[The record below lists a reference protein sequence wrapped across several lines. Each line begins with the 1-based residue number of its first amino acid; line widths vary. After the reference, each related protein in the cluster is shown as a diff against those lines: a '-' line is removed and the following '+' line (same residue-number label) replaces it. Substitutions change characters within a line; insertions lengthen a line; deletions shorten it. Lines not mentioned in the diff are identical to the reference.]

1 MPSGSTLKKFVAEK
15 PRFVFVKQVGVE
27 FKILGSSSS
36 GNSALLRTPD
46 CTILIDAGFSAK
58 RLTALLAAENASPED
73 LDGVFLTH
81 EHSDHTAGVRG
92 LSRRSDLPFFANRDT
107 AKAVQ
112 SGLSRRAHWKIF
124 ETGLSFEF
132 RGLKVSPFS
141 IPHDAYDPV
150 GFLFEWG
157 GSDLF
162 TPRESLAWVTDLG
175 FGTGL
180 VREKIRGAKT
190 LVIETNYDEEL
201 LDGDPRRPWALKQR
215 IKGRHGHLSNRD
227 AFEFLEAIE
236 SPSWRNVFLAHLSKD
251 CNEVSR
257 VVETFSSLDRQDCTF
272 SVVDPRNGELTPIAL
287 ATGAYG

>member
-1 MPSGSTLKKFVAEK
+1 MN
-15 PRFVFVKQVGVE
+15 RVGAE

-36 GNSALLRTPD
+36 GNSALLRTSD
-46 CTILIDAGFSAK
+46 FTILIDAGFSGK
-58 RLTALLAAENASPED
+58 RLDALLAEDGVRPAD

-81 EHSDHTAGVRG
+81 DHSDHTVGVRG

-112 SGLSRRAHWKIF
+112 SSLSRRANWKIF
-124 ETGLSFEF
+124 ETGLCFEF
-132 RGLKVSPFS
+132 RGLKVSPFA

-157 GSDLF
+157 GFDLF
-162 TPRESLAWVTDLG
+162 SPRETLAWVTDLG

-180 VREKIRGAKT
+180 VREKIRDAHT

-201 LDGDPRRPWALKQR
+201 LDRDPRRPWALKQR

-227 AFEFLEAIE
+227 AFELLDTIE
-236 SPSWRNVFLAHLSKD
+236 SPAWRNVFLAHLSKD

-257 VVETFSSLDRQDCTF
+257 VVETFSSLDCPGCEF
-272 SVVDPRNGELTPIAL
+272 SVVDPRNGDLVAVPL
-287 ATGAYG
+287 ASGTGTYG

>member
-1 MPSGSTLKKFVAEK
+1 M
-15 PRFVFVKQVGVE
+15 KQVGVE

-46 CTILIDAGFSAK
+46 FTILIDAGFSGK
-58 RLTALLAAENASPED
+58 RLVTLLAKEGVSPMD

-81 EHSDHTAGVRG
+81 EHNDHTNGVRG

-112 SGLSRRAHWKIF
+112 SGLSRRANWKIF

-132 RGLKVSPFS
+132 RGLKVSPFA

-157 GSDLF
+157 GPDSF
-162 TPRESLAWVTDLG
+162 TPSESLAWVTDLG

-180 VREKIRGAKT
+180 VREKIRGAQT
-190 LVIETNYDEEL
+190 LVIETNYDDEL
-201 LDGDPRRPWALKQR
+201 LDRDPRRPWTLKQR

-227 AFEFLEAIE
+227 AFEFLETIE
-236 SPSWRNVFLAHLSKD
+236 SPGWRNVFLAHLSKD
-251 CNEVSR
+251 CNEISR
-257 VVETFSSLDRQDCTF
+257 VVKTFSSLDRQDCPF
-272 SVVDPRNGELTPIAL
+272 SVVDPRNGELISVAL
-287 ATGAYG
+287 ASGTGTYG